1 MRPTASGFLTPR
13 QRRWAW
19 LGFLLTAIQAPVSA
33 YLLPDGSWLF
43 SVCVA
48 LMVAT
53 VIIADDAARRR
64 PVPADNRRVE

>member
-1 MRPTASGFLTPR
+1 MHQAPGFLSAR

-19 LGFLLTAIQAPVSA
+19 LGFILTALQAPVSA
-33 YLLPDGSWLF
+33 RLLPDGSWLF

-53 VIIADDAARRR
+53 VILVDDGMRRR
-64 PVPADNRRVE
+64 PAERGSYE